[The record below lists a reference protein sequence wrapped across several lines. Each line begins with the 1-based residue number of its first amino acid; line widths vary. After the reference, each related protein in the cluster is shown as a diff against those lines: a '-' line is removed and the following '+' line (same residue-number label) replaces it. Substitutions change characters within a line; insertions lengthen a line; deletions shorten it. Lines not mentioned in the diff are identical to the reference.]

1 MKSNLRLDTKLIF
14 EKTGSGKRAWLL
26 PSTRVPDGFISQNI
40 KPGQLR
46 QSPLNFPELA
56 EIDVIRHY
64 TELSSRNYGVDTN
77 FYPLGSCTMKYN
89 PKINE
94 DLAALSDFLQIH
106 PLLPEKMVQGTLG
119 ILYELEQHLIEI
131 SGMDAFTLQPAAG
144 AQGELTGLFILKKYL
159 ESVGQ
164 ANRIQILIPSSAHGT
179 NPASASMAGFETL
192 TVRCNDDG
200 LVDIDHL
207 KSLLNSATA
216 GLMLTNPNTLGLFE
230 RSITTVA
237 DLVHRSGGLLY
248 YDGANLNAIMG
259 LIRPGDMGFDIMHLN
274 LHKTFAA
281 PHGGGGPG
289 AGPVGVKDFLAKFLP
304 YPVVQKNGPGY
315 SWDYDRPFSI
325 GKIHGFYGNVG
336 VAIKALMYIR
346 AMGADGLAQVSR
358 DAILNANYLQSKL
371 KQYFRLPYPQFC
383 MHEFVIS
390 AANLKKSHQI
400 SALHIAKRL
409 LDFGIHPPTIYFPL
423 IIEEA
428 LMIEATETESLETLD
443 RFIEMMV
450 DLYHEAIHSPEIVT
464 TAPHRTLISKVDET
478 LAARNPKLR
487 WHAEISNH
495 PDMGK

>member
-1 MKSNLRLDTKLIF
+1 MKNYLRQDTRVIF
-14 EKTGSGKRAWLL
+14 EKTVSGKRAWLL
-26 PSTRVPDGFISQNI
+26 PSTQVPDGLISQNI

-46 QSPLNFPELA
+46 QSSLNFPELA
-56 EIDVIRHY
+56 EIDIIRHY

-94 DLAALSDFLQIH
+94 DLASLSGFLEIH
-106 PLLPEKMVQGTLG
+106 PLLPEKMTQGTLSL
-119 ILYELEQHLIEI
+119 LYELEQSLIEI

-144 AQGELTGLFILKKYL
+144 AQGELTGLLILKKYL
-159 ESVGQ
+159 ESIGQ
-164 ANRIQILIPSSAHGT
+164 ENRIQILIPSSAHGT
-179 NPASASMAGFETL
+179 NPASASMTGFETL
-192 TVRCNDDG
+192 TVRCNDQG

-207 KSLLNSATA
+207 KSLLSPATA

-230 RSITTVA
+230 NSIIMIA
-237 DLVHRSGGLLY
+237 DLVHQSGGLLY

-274 LHKTFAA
+274 LHKTFAT

-304 YPVVQKNGPGY
+304 YPVVQKNDSGY
-315 SWDYDRPFSI
+315 VWDHNRPFSI

-336 VAIKALMYIR
+336 IAVKALIYIR

-358 DAILNANYLQSKL
+358 DAILNANYLQSRL
-371 KQYFRLPYPQFC
+371 KQYFRLPYQHFC

-390 AANLKKSHQI
+390 AANLKTHRI
-400 SALHIAKRL
+400 SALNIAKRL

-428 LMIEATETESLETLD
+428 LMIEPTETESLETLD
-443 RFIEMMV
+443 HFIEIMV
-450 DLYHEAIHSPEIVT
+450 DIYHEAIDSPEIVT
-464 TAPHRTLISKVDET
+464 MAPHCTLISKVDET

-487 WHAEISNH
+487 WHAEN
-495 PDMGK
+495 KQQY